1 MPDDAAPGFSSCSA
15 AATPQAERRPRQGK
29 RPNTAQGIRSC
40 ATATAQV
47 CPLRTLSLSWG
58 TKRLRTGSALGSRW
72 RDWAGLDEGP
82 AALIAERVLANDVAD
97 YVRFRAVCLPW
108 RRCCADPRA
117 RGVLDDPR
125 LYPRQWI
132 MLRDDYEKLKTAA
145 APHGIRRRFLNTS
158 TGQCIQADI
167 PELRDHGIFRATAE
181 GLLVMHCK
189 QTEAVRLLN
198 PLTRQ
203 MAELPR
209 TTGLVEFS
217 LRCIGECTP
226 CCAGLLDHSTVYLY
240 FYSSYAGTMAIA
252 QPGDNRWVL
261 LNTGRELIRSTVFFA
276 GCFYGVTASG
286 IVTVDM
292 VGGRGPRLVVA
303 AERPKPF
310 TFSSMMDTVHLVDN
324 DDGDLRLVH
333 RMLRPVRVSGDHYTD
348 KRMYKVYR
356 VNFSTGKTTTRGRS
370 NLGGRAIFIDLHC
383 GLSVSPRVFP
393 FLSAD
398 TIYLGLHCD
407 ERRVGHEQIG
417 AYHVRDGS
425 IEPPCN
431 DDRQRRRL
439 AHPLSIADSL
449 TAYVTC

>member
-1 MPDDAAPGFSSCSA
+1 
-15 AATPQAERRPRQGK
+15 
-29 RPNTAQGIRSC
+29 
-40 ATATAQV
+40 
-47 CPLRTLSLSWG
+47 
-58 TKRLRTGSALGSRW
+58 
-72 RDWAGLDEGP
+72 
-82 AALIAERVLANDVAD
+82 
-97 YVRFRAVCLPW
+97 
-108 RRCCADPRA
+108 
-117 RGVLDDPR
+117 
-125 LYPRQWI
+125 
-132 MLRDDYEKLKTAA
+132 
-145 APHGIRRRFLNTS
+145 
-158 TGQCIQADI
+158 
-167 PELRDHGIFRATAE
+167 
-181 GLLVMHCK
+181 
-189 QTEAVRLLN
+189 
-198 PLTRQ
+198 
-203 MAELPR
+203 
-209 TTGLVEFS
+209 
-217 LRCIGECTP
+217 
-226 CCAGLLDHSTVYLY
+226 VYLY
-240 FYSSYAGTMAIA
+240 FYSSYAGTMAIV
-252 QPGDNRWVL
+252 QPGDDRWVL

-276 GCFYGVTASG
+276 GRFYGVTASG

-310 TFSSMMDTVHLVDN
+310 TFSSMMDTVH
-324 DDGDLRLVH
+324 LVH

-370 NLGGRAIFIDLHC
+370 NLGGRAIFIDLYC

-398 TIYLGLHCD
+398 TIFLGLHCD